1 MRTVRMVEGAWSGGR
16 GAWSVKREDK
26 AMVRMAEWLMVD
38 PDEDVGAGG

>member
-1 MRTVRMVEGAWSGGR
+1 
-16 GAWSVKREDK
+16 VKREGT